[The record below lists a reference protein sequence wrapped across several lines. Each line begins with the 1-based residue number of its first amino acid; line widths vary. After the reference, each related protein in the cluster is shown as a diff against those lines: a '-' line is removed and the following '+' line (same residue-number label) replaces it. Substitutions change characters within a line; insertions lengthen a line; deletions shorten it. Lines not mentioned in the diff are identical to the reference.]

1 MCRSLRK
8 RQPRGRTVPCHVW
21 LPKGY
26 KNHTL
31 RKSQRVPFE
40 PTDPNG
46 SIIGSLWVS
55 GLSVVLHLVPKIGQ
69 LLEDIPLD
77 LQRFRDRSH
86 LQSHELMVT
95 KCYKF
100 ITCKACPDFFAQLG
114 TYDQL
119 INFFVTSPLNR
130 PKSLLIDGP
139 KSQSFSGYQKKK
151 TRLPCWSNRVWWRQN
166 HPRPQQSA
174 M

>member
-21 LPKGY
+21 LPKGVP
-26 KNHTL
+26 KIIHTE
-31 RKSQRVPFE
+31 KI
-40 PTDPNG
+40 PTGSIWANG

-86 LQSHELMVT
+86 LQSHELVVT

-130 PKSLLIDGP
+130 TKSLLIGGP
-139 KSQSFSGYQKKK
+139 KSQSFSGYQKK